1 MGLLTFKGE
10 IGLKRIQYIL
20 PIFILGVSIQLTACG
35 TEDDPVNQEQDVEYR
50 TELTEEE
57 LKGGHVSFQ
66 MDENFEVDADVT
78 GIEKYENGLSSYYLK
93 VFCETDKE
101 SEEKFLQAPTLSLHS
116 FGEWA
121 EMLNKLLPG
130 EFKDKNF
137 QVNEEDANIRQAY
150 QGKDGKSYS
159 FHAAW
164 SDYTRG
170 VPEKTGFNT
179 PVITIDP
186 ENYYQICNYT
196 AMLRDYVQNYHG
208 SGEAGFPQGAD
219 GDIGRM
225 KEFLQEMSG
234 RPVYEGYDFCAVNN
248 ETVGMLN
255 EQLSSEYKEPEEE
268 YTVLYFYYD
277 IDGLP
282 FKPLPLRYV
291 MENDETADE
300 LCYWSSLPGNKLTTM
315 SEHAQVMIIGR
326 DSGIVY
332 LECSNMWNTG
342 EVCEEKQPIIS
353 PNEALKQ
360 VKEHYGR
367 QLLTEGDVVTNIELV
382 YTGYFS
388 DGADGKL
395 RPAVSPVWAVEVYN
409 RSIEAYEDF
418 VYDGYTGDC
427 ILEGGH

>member
-1 MGLLTFKGE
+1 MKKTK
-10 IGLKRIQYIL
+10 YIL
-20 PIFILGVSIQLTACG
+20 TALILGAFVQLTACG
-35 TEDDPVNQEQDVEYR
+35 TEDGSVNQGQGDEYR
-50 TELTEEE
+50 TELTEDE

-66 MDENFEVDADVT
+66 MDENFVVDADVT
-78 GIEKYENGLSSYYLK
+78 GIEKYEKGLSSYYLK
-93 VFCETDKE
+93 VFCETDKK
-101 SEEKFLQAPTLSLHS
+101 SEKKFLQAPTLSLHG
-116 FGEWA
+116 FEEWG

-130 EFKDKNF
+130 KFVDKSFQINKKDADIE
-137 QVNEEDANIRQAY
+137 QIY
-150 QGKDGKSYS
+150 QRKDDISYS
-159 FHAAW
+159 FHVNW
-164 SDYTRG
+164 SNYTRG

-179 PVITIDP
+179 PVITIDAGK
-186 ENYYQICNYT
+186 YQICNYA
-196 AMLRDYVQNYHG
+196 AMLRDYVQDYHG
-208 SGEAGFPQGAD
+208 SGEAGFLQEAD
-219 GDIGRM
+219 GDIERM

-234 RPVYEGYDFCAVNN
+234 RSVYDGYDFCAVNN
-248 ETVGMLN
+248 ETIGMLN
-255 EQLSSEYKEPEEE
+255 EQLSSEYEEPEEE
-268 YTVLYFYYD
+268 YIVLYFYYD

-282 FKPLPLRYV
+282 FKPLTLRYV
-291 MENDETADE
+291 MENNETADE

-382 YTGYFS
+382 YTGYFA
-388 DGADGKL
+388 DGAGGKL
-395 RPAVSPVWAVEVYN
+395 QPAVSPVWVVEVYN
-409 RSIEAYEDF
+409 RNIEAYEDF